1 MRTGTSRAGRQVLPR
16 GAASLGAPPRAP
28 HPRSHPPR
36 AATRAAA
43 VLHVPGPPACCCVS
57 GRARGQAAA
66 LARRACARCRCA
78 ACSLKPRR
86 GGAEHK
92 IDVEASRVDP
102 TSVHGIWHSKKQAWA
117 GIDRILPTGGRF
129 GYEEYHNVNGNM
141 AKLANYMKH
150 ARNELKTIEAHLPEK
165 DKGFKGK
172 EERKIK
178 LTLDGERN
186 GLDEVERDLS
196 SEKHAYD
203 KSAPQMLAQVTKPRA
218 RQGKRVFADNAL
230 YGEGIVGDIKSQGHH
245 SRTWS
250 RKGAAADMDKYF
262 DSLKSQVDSK
272 HMAYARPKKGVHVWK
287 KRVGDEM
294 DEYLDD
300 LQVACRGLRACVSF
314 THTQRACLSFTLE
327 QNMRISYTA
336 LAVRACV
343 SFTRTQSRRIIYT

>member
-1 MRTGTSRAGRQVLPR
+1 VL
-16 GAASLGAPPRAP
+16 
-28 HPRSHPPR
+28 
-36 AATRAAA
+36 
-43 VLHVPGPPACCCVS
+43 
-57 GRARGQAAA
+57 GQDADWDVK
-66 LARRACARCRCA
+66 
-78 ACSLKPRR
+78 SWTP
-86 GGAEHK
+86 EHK

-300 LQVACRGLRACVSF
+300 LQARSADKKEQHQALLKREGYF
-314 THTQRACLSFTLE
+314 HTHPEESA
-327 QNMRISYTA
+327 
-336 LAVRACV
+336 
-343 SFTRTQSRRIIYT
+343 